1 MMSQTRWR
9 WALVLPVL
17 AVVGLVVVGC
27 NGGGDDDD
35 DDDAAPPP
43 ATNAPAPAPT
53 NAPDPEPTPVTM
65 KAGQAAIGAGAL
77 FQVDAGATPEAGD
90 VVAMAT
96 WSEGGQLTMYMKGN
110 GPANLGWVKG
120 QDPLTCTAPGVAKST
135 GIGVYIFNETPN
147 DVTVDYTV
155 VYNPP

>member
-1 MMSQTRWR
+1 MMSQARWR

-17 AVVGLVVVGC
+17 AVVGLVVAGC

-35 DDDAAPPP
+35 DEAPPP
-43 ATNAPAPAPT
+43 APTNAPPPAPT

-77 FQVDAGATPEAGD
+77 FQTDAGATPEAGD

-96 WSEGGQLTMYMKGN
+96 WSEGGQLTMYMKG
-110 GPANLGWVKG
+110 GTPANLGWVKG
-120 QDPLTCTAPGVAKST
+120 QDPLTCTGTGVAKNTPVSVF
-135 GIGVYIFNETPN
+135 IYNETPN